1 MEIICLLI
9 WILARSVEI
18 VRVVVSFLHKRND
31 GYLICGLKITPFG
44 NIHPDC
50 VVAAG
55 GVGVSI
61 SQPQKNAIYKK
72 TNKTTDD
79 IIILLLVVLIN
90 PHSIDQSSY
99 I

>member
-9 WILARSVEI
+9 WILARTGSVEI

-55 GVGVSI
+55 GGRGGINQSTTKKCHL
-61 SQPQKNAIYKK
+61 QKDKQN
-72 TNKTTDD
+72 NRR
-79 IIILLLVVLIN
+79 
-90 PHSIDQSSY
+90 
-99 I
+99 

>member
-1 MEIICLLI
+1 MELICLLI

-31 GYLICGLKITPFG
+31 GYLICGLIITPFG

-55 GVGVSI
+55 GVGDKQNNRRRYYYYYYFII
-61 SQPQKNAIYKK
+61 SCFN
-72 TNKTTDD
+72 
-79 IIILLLVVLIN
+79 
-90 PHSIDQSSY
+90 QSTFD
-99 I
+99 